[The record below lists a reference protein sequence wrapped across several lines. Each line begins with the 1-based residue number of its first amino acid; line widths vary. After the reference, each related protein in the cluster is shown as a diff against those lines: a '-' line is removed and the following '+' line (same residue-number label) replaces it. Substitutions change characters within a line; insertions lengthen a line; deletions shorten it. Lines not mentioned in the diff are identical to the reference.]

1 MKLNLIVAMCE
12 KTRGIGFLNRLP
24 WTITGDMKRFVE
36 LTTGNKN
43 NSIIM
48 GKNTWDSLPKKPLKN
63 RKNIILSSSMQ
74 NTKNI
79 QFNQIKKQHV
89 SVFNNTNDLLFG
101 IRHNNLEEHWVIG
114 GEQIYKE
121 FLDLNIV
128 SKVYIT
134 NVISNIEKYD
144 AFFPTLSNNF
154 KQIYKS
160 DYNTEQYIIGPTI
173 KKYTYY
179 YEIFQN
185 DFI

>member
-1 MKLNLIVAMCE
+1 MKFNLIVAMCE
-12 KTRGIGFLNRLP
+12 KSRGIGSLNRLP
-24 WTITGDMKRFVE
+24 WTIKNDMKRFVE

-63 RKNIILSSSMQ
+63 RKNIILSTSMQ

-79 QFNQIKKQHV
+79 QFNQIKKQQV
-89 SVFNNTNDLLFG
+89 SVFNDVNDLLYG
-101 IRHNNLEEHWVIG
+101 IQHNKLEENWIIG

-128 SKVYIT
+128 SKLYIT
-134 NVISNIEKYD
+134 NVISDVEKYD
-144 AFFPTLSNNF
+144 VFFPTLSNNF

-160 DYNTEQYIIGPTI
+160 DYITEQKIIGPTI
-173 KKYTYY
+173 RKYKYY
-179 YEIFQN
+179 YEIFEN